1 MSWLGELL
9 EQNSSDPRER
19 LELGQQLLS
28 QLQISKLPSDS
39 SLLNDFCDLVVQWL
53 SGSNYKVALLAVEI
67 IDVAIEVSAD
77 VILPYLLD
85 RATALV
91 ERLGD
96 SKQSVRE
103 AMVQLLAALA
113 NTPHYSPQA
122 VLERISFGLNHRQWL
137 VRIGIMN
144 VIRIVL
150 EHQKRLIEP
159 QIHRMIPTLCHLI
172 VDPNIDVR
180 EVAASTLIVIFWH
193 LGENVLVSIGKRQL
207 IPEPKF
213 QMLMARFNEAQMNG
227 NYTSNKTLTTLQ
239 RIGRASR
246 RPQLPQKP
254 RLTPTSS
261 RGMAG
266 SRKGQLLE
274 EQENSAS
281 APAWQRAS
289 SVPAHK
295 RPLIVSVKGASTIG
309 SVSDEAF
316 QQAFTDVSKCNVFSS
331 KQLKDQISEA
341 CAVLENTDLDWSRR
355 MTAMSSHSPV
365 NLSTFP
371 QHGHLLRLVRMMLI
385 DVIVPHT
392 SLHFSDNA
400 FSSSMKDLVAIINTF
415 KCNYKKFICNT
426 QLWS

>member
-113 NTPHYSPQA
+113 NTPHYSPQVHFYLLALQHMSLPEVGQESAVDINDIDEHYTVIRNYLVFITA

-254 RLTPTSS
+254 RLTPTYNH
-261 RGMAG
+261 REIHLTTTLNVAG
-266 SRKGQLLE
+266 YF
-274 EQENSAS
+274 
-281 APAWQRAS
+281 
-289 SVPAHK
+289 
-295 RPLIVSVKGASTIG
+295 RP
-309 SVSDEAF
+309 
-316 QQAFTDVSKCNVFSS
+316 VFH
-331 KQLKDQISEA
+331 LG
-341 CAVLENTDLDWSRR
+341 
-355 MTAMSSHSPV
+355 P
-365 NLSTFP
+365 STFKLRA
-371 QHGHLLRLVRMMLI
+371 QSHKGGKIEFAAWHFRAILEAKCGFNWLVDGINDCFVAKHLI
-385 DVIVPHT
+385 
-392 SLHFSDNA
+392 
-400 FSSSMKDLVAIINTF
+400 
-415 KCNYKKFICNT
+415 
-426 QLWS
+426 QW